1 LPNKGNA
8 KNTKKE
14 ITMNKKYQILVQ
26 EYHSGNAF
34 YVHGIYD
41 SKKEAVIAWNELF
54 DNAQTGQIWDAK
66 ITEMKG

>member
-1 LPNKGNA
+1 
-8 KNTKKE
+8 
-14 ITMNKKYQILVQ
+14 MNKKYQILVQ